1 MAEIQDVPI
10 EKIKAGGYEL
20 RMESEDEGLY
30 SLAASIRRI
39 GILVPLVC
47 RREDDGFI
55 LVAGHR
61 RLAAARSLG
70 LRTVPVVV
78 GEYDLAQSS
87 EVSLAE
93 NLFRQDLS
101 PVEIAAGL
109 KDIIDRQT
117 MTLPEVAASLHRVP
131 DWVRRMIAMLD
142 WPADVLEVIHNGKIS
157 LAAAHNLALVTDD
170 NYRTFL
176 LRNAVDSGATART
189 TAAWLQ
195 AWRALLP
202 AEQAVIAEP
211 VEAGQRASPAV
222 PQAPCICCG
231 EVFRTDE
238 LSHVPAC
245 CTCIKLI
252 REVGT
257 SRQL

>member
-1 MAEIQDVPI
+1 VAEIQDVQI
-10 EKIKAGGYEL
+10 EKIKAGNYEL
-20 RMESEDEGLY
+20 RMEAEDDSLY

-47 RREDDGFI
+47 RRKDDDFI

-61 RLAAARSLG
+61 RFAAAQSLG

-78 GEYDLAQSS
+78 GEYDDAQSS

-101 PVEIAAGL
+101 PVEVAAGI

-117 MTLPEVAASLHRVP
+117 MTVPEVAASLHRAP
-131 DWVRRMIAMLD
+131 DWVRRMIDMLK
-142 WPADVLEVIHNGKIS
+142 WPEDVLEAVHRGRLSIS
-157 LAAAHNLALVTDD
+157 AAHNVALVHDD
-170 NYRTFL
+170 TYREFL
-176 LRNAVDSGATART
+176 LRNATESGATART

-202 AEQAVIAEP
+202 AEQAISAEP
-211 VEAGQRASPAV
+211 VPAGQRASPAV

-257 SRQL
+257 SR